1 MKIERF
7 RLKICACRGKSVILQ
22 PQNVLINKIII
33 MILHF
38 EHLGA
43 IKQMSIDLSKP
54 MILMCGPN
62 GTGKTYASYVL
73 YAFLSSNYGAS
84 ILDVNNVKIPLVQ
97 SISAFVND
105 SSKESGVAH
114 FEITKQDIQIW
125 ISNFCECI
133 KSNIGDVFGVGDDL
147 CKKLFSK
154 FTISC
159 DFTDA
164 DFENTLNSSLS
175 LKLGMG
181 DKVLMTISKK
191 KCSNIIEVETSLSN
205 KDNALFQLNMISIL
219 NRAMRI
225 LTFGDNRTARML
237 TVERNSIYTFKT
249 ELSLSRNELID
260 RIQQGASKVDFMDM
274 LSDTSRRYPLA
285 IKESL
290 RIANDLET
298 VQKQTSYFSQI
309 ALEIERDLLNGDVSM
324 TKAGDVEF
332 HASSMPKTR
341 KLPFHLSSS
350 IVKTMASFVVYLR
363 HLARKG
369 DTLIIDEPEMNF
381 HPDVQVVL
389 ARIFAKL
396 ANNGLKVV
404 ISTHSDYIIRE
415 INNMIM
421 VGTLWDKN
429 VSGDDLQGYSSD
441 YMIHASELCVLFLHA
456 MSKGVV
462 SKELPISEFGF
473 EVSTIDETIMEQ
485 SSRSER
491 LYELILDKRER

>member
-1 MKIERF
+1 M
-7 RLKICACRGKSVILQ
+7 V
-22 PQNVLINKIII
+22 
-33 MILHF
+33 LHF
-38 EHLGA
+38 QSLGA
-43 IKQMSIDLSKP
+43 IKLMSIDLSKP

-62 GTGKTYASYVL
+62 GTGKTYASYAL
-73 YAFLSSNYGAS
+73 YAFLSSSYAS
-84 ILDVNNVKIPLVQ
+84 SCLDTNEGKIPLVQ
-97 SISAFVND
+97 SISSFVND
-105 SSKESGVAH
+105 SSKESGVAS
-114 FEITKQDIQIW
+114 FEVTKQDIEIW
-125 ISNFCECI
+125 LSNFCACI

-147 CKKLFSK
+147 CKKLFPK
-154 FTISC
+154 FAISC
-159 DFTDA
+159 DFTDE
-164 DFENTLNSSLS
+164 DYVNTLNTPLS
-175 LKLGMG
+175 LKFALG
-181 DKVLMTISKK
+181 DKVLMTITKKVNSK
-191 KCSNIIEVETSLSN
+191 IVEVESSVRS
-205 KDNALFQLNMISIL
+205 KDNALFQLNMISML
-219 NRAMRI
+219 NRAMRT
-225 LTFGDNRTARML
+225 LAFGNNGTARML

-260 RIQQGASKVDFMDM
+260 RIQQGTSKLDFMDI
-274 LSDTSRRYPLA
+274 LSETSRRYPLA

-298 VQKQTSYFSQI
+298 VQKRTSYFAPI
-309 ALEIERDLLNGDVSM
+309 AQDIEQNLLNGEVSM
-324 TKAGDVEF
+324 TKTGDVEF

-381 HPDVQVVL
+381 HPDVQVIL

-415 INNMIM
+415 MNNMIM
-421 VGTLWDKN
+421 AGTLWDKGVTGN
-429 VSGDDLQGYSSD
+429 ALQEYSSD
-441 YMIHASELCVLFLHA
+441 YLIHGSNLSVLFLHA

-462 SKELPISEFGF
+462 SKELPILDVGF

-485 SSRSER
+485 SSRAER
-491 LYELILDKRER
+491 LYELILDKREG